1 MPQNPIVATVKA
13 LIEPTVEAQGVELYD
28 LEYITEYG
36 RKVLRL
42 YIDKIGLNNSNSPNN
57 GIGLDDCE
65 RVSHAV
71 EAVLDTNDPISE
83 AYVLE
88 VSSPG
93 IERKLIKDSHYSR
106 HIGELVEVKLYKP
119 FDNRKKFQ
127 GILTGLKDGCVE
139 ISQDSTEL
147 SFNRELIAY
156 CRLIYRSGSE

>member
-1 MPQNPIVATVKA
+1 MPQNPIVATVRT

-28 LEYITEYG
+28 VEYITEFG

-42 YIDKIGLNNSNSPNN
+42 YIDKPD

-71 EAVLDTNDPISE
+71 GAVLDIDDPISE
-83 AYVLE
+83 AYILE

-93 IERKLIKDSHYSR
+93 IERKLIKDSHYTR
-106 HIGELVEVKLYKP
+106 HIGELVDVKLYKP
-119 FDNRKKFQ
+119 FKLNDENRKKFQ
-127 GILTGLKDGCVE
+127 GILTGLKDDCVE
-139 ISQDSTEL
+139 ISQDGTEL
-147 SFNRELIAY
+147 SFNRENIAH